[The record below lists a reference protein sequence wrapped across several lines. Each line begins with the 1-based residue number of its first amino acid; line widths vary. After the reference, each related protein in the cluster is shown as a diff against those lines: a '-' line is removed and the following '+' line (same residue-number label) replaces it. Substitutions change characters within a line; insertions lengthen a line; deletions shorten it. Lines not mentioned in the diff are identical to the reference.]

1 MRIIRKA
8 IEYVDPAPEEIID
21 DIGDLMD
28 EDDLDDALL
37 MTNKELVKTPDSL
50 ELWTLKGEILSD
62 MERFDE
68 ASLAYDKILELNP
81 DFPETWVNKSIAFL
95 AMDRPEDSLHAANK
109 AVECGLDESWVQTTK
124 AGSLLELERYD
135 EAMGVIEKLLRE
147 NPKDTHVLDL
157 RAETFS
163 GMGKHN
169 EAIAQLEELSDLD
182 PWSVDMLVSL
192 SGEHILV
199 KDFSKALKVADK
211 AITLVGSNPM
221 AWGNKAEALYG
232 LGRSEEA
239 VECILKA
246 QNIDPADDETWYQKA
261 RILSKKNQEEA
272 LDSLLVAVSIN
283 PDNKKRAKTEELFV
297 RFWQDARFKNMVEA

>member
-1 MRIIRKA
+1 MRIIRKG
-8 IEYVDPAPEEIID
+8 IGYVDPAPEEIID
-21 DIGDLMD
+21 DIDDLMD
-28 EDDLDDALL
+28 EDDLDGALL
-37 MTNKELVKTPDSL
+37 MTNKELIKMPDSL
-50 ELWTLKGEILSD
+50 ELWTMKGEILSD

-68 ASLAYDKILELNP
+68 AIHAYDKILELNP
-81 DFPETWVNKSIAFL
+81 DSPEVWANKSLAFL
-95 AMDRPEDSLHAANK
+95 AMEHPEDSLHAANK
-109 AVECGLDESWVQTTK
+109 AVECGLDESGVQLTK
-124 AGSLLELERYD
+124 VGSLLQLERYD
-135 EAMGVIEKLLRE
+135 EAMGVIESLLRE
-147 NPKDTHVLDL
+147 NPKDAYVLDL

-169 EAIAQLEELSDLD
+169 EAIVQLEELSDLD

-246 QNIDPADDETWYQKA
+246 QNMDPADDETWYQKA